1 MEYFQIN
8 SLLAAAVY
16 SIAAVFS
23 KAALIHGCGVMR
35 LSFVMNLVFALVF
48 VLALSWEFEPVAWG
62 QVYQPLLTGLF
73 FFIAHVFTFAAI
85 RMGDVS
91 LQTPVMGTK
100 AVFVAIIAVVFGLQ
114 EVSWALGAASVLAAL
129 AVALLGFSG
138 GKARRVGLTIG
149 LSLCSAFF
157 FACSDQMVGVYG
169 EAFGKR
175 SFLIITMLCNAALS
189 FSLIP
194 FFNGKLRAISRP
206 AMGWGFLAALGMA
219 LQALLLNYTIA
230 ASGEVVAINILYSAR
245 GFFSVLIGLGIAA
258 LLRRSELEQLSGWVG
273 TLRLAGALFI
283 SCAII
288 IVLTN

>member
-1 MEYFQIN
+1 METYHLN
-8 SLLAAAVY
+8 ALLAAVVY
-16 SIAAVFS
+16 SVSAVFS
-23 KAALIHGCGVMR
+23 KTALTRGCGIMR
-35 LSFVMNLVFALVF
+35 LSFVMNWTFAMVF
-48 VLALSWEFEPVAWG
+48 VLALVWQVEPVSLSRLH
-62 QVYQPLLTGLF
+62 QPLLTGLF

-100 AVFVAIIAVVFGLQ
+100 AIFVAVIAVVFGLQ
-114 EVSWALGAASVLAAL
+114 AVTWSLAAAAVLAAT

-175 SFLIITMLCNAALS
+175 SFLIITMLCNAGLS
-189 FSLIP
+189 LTLIP
-194 FFNGKLRAISRP
+194 FFNGRLRDISRP
-206 AMGWGFLAALGMA
+206 ARPFVLIASLGMA

-230 ASGEVVAINILYSAR
+230 SSGQVVAINILYSVR
-245 GFFSVLIGLGIAA
+245 GLFSVLIGLGLTWIFA
-258 LLRRSELEQLSGWVG
+258 SKLERVSTKVG
-273 TLRLAGALFI
+273 TLRMVGALLI
-283 SCAII
+283 SCAIV